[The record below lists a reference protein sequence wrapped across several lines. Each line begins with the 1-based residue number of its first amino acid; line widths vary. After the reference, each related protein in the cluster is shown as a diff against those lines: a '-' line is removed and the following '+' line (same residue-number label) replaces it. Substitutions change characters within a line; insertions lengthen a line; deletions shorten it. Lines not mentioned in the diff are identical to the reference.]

1 MKLIAVMT
9 IEQYA
14 QDLRKLFREHHVT
27 IFSESEIRGYRSDA
41 TERDPSNWFAHT
53 ASPIYSHL
61 VFAFVDESKAAE
73 LMQAIRNH
81 GQTMDHDHPM
91 RAFQMHV
98 EQFA

>member
-1 MKLIAVMT
+1 MKLIAVMA

-27 IFSESEIRGYRSDA
+27 IFSESEIRGFRSDA
-41 TERDPSNWFAHT
+41 ADRDSSNWFAHT

-61 VFAFVDESKAAE
+61 VFAFVEESKAAE
-73 LMQAIRNH
+73 LMQAIRDH
-81 GQTMDHDHPM
+81 GKTIDRDHPM